1 MHIKFLPFLVDPITK
16 EPLVY
21 EGDAAIDGV
30 IQEGFLVSSTGR
42 YPVIRG
48 VPRFVPKENYADSF
62 GWQWNRWARVQFDS
76 ENIGKPMEGHT
87 GRMWRTICG
96 LDDGANDAALD
107 GKLVLDIGCGPGRF
121 IEVARKKGALVIGI
135 DYSIAADAAARNFKN
150 DNDVCIVQGDAL
162 NLPFAEEIFDAA
174 FSIGVLHHTP
184 NPAGGG
190 IEAYRILKRNGWL
203 AISVYGK
210 SGYYK
215 YPNVQA
221 WRKVFA
227 ALWPY
232 FSYRPALIYT
242 YVTVT
247 LFGPL
252 ASMSRT
258 LGRLCKIPF
267 PFISMPD
274 RDWSL
279 LDTFDS
285 VTPSY
290 QSGHESYEVFSWF
303 KNAGYRDI
311 EPTNWG
317 STSWRGVKLPAPPNN
332 SAH

>member
-1 MHIKFLPFLVDPITK
+1 MHIKFLGFFVDPVTQEK
-16 EPLVY
+16 LVY
-21 EGDAAIDGV
+21 EGPKPTNEI
-30 IQEGFLVSSTGR
+30 ILEGFLVSSTNR
-42 YPVIRG
+42 YPIIRG
-48 VPRFVPKENYADSF
+48 ISRFVPKENYAESF
-62 GWQWNRWARVQFDS
+62 GWQWNHWSRVQFDS

-87 GRMWRTICG
+87 GRMWHTICG
-96 LDDGANDAALD
+96 VADSDSQGLE

-121 IEVARKKGALVIGI
+121 VEVARNKGATVIGI
-135 DYSIAADAAARNFKN
+135 DYSIAADAAAKNFAN
-150 DNDVCIVQGDAL
+150 DPNVCIVQADAL
-162 NLPFAEEIFDAA
+162 KLPFPRDTFDAA

-184 NPAGGG
+184 NPSGGVK
-190 IEAYRILKRNGWL
+190 EAFRVLRSSGWL
-203 AISVYGK
+203 AIAVYGK

-221 WRKVFA
+221 WRWIFS

-247 LFGPL
+247 LFSPISRL
-252 ASMSRT
+252 SRT
-258 LGRLCKIPF
+258 LGRMVKIPF
-267 PFISMPD
+267 PFISLPD
-274 RDWSL
+274 KNWSL

-303 KNAGYRDI
+303 KETGFHEI

-317 STSWRGVKLPAPPNN
+317 ATSWRGIKPVGKHDDAN
-332 SAH
+332 